1 MGLFNRNKEQEKTYT
16 FKEVTRLI
24 QTKGYE
30 DYVAIPVGDS
40 KYLFVLEQREQNYNA
55 HKEFVNRM
63 SNNGAYA
70 NNRSYNNYQSAKR
83 YNPYRVLDIR

>member
-1 MGLFNRNKEQEKTYT
+1 MGLFNRNKKQEKTYT
-16 FKEVTRLI
+16 FKEVTKLI

-40 KYLFVLEQREQNYNA
+40 KYLFVQEQKEQTYNA
-55 HKEFVNRM
+55 RKDFLNRI

-70 NNRSYNNYQSAKR
+70 NNRNYNDYQNAKR
-83 YNPYRVLDIR
+83 YNPHRGLDIR